1 MFVIGN
7 SMEDVIKI
15 LILGVVQG
23 ITEFLP
29 VSSHSHLI
37 IFEKFLNFNNNNEVI
52 NLAFHLGSLLS
63 VLVFFFKELL
73 VIFQNRSTIIYLIIG
88 TIPVVIIGFIFHYFG
103 LIKILSN
110 PLIIGSTTILFA
122 FLLFFADKKDQNNTI
137 ELNLN
142 MKDSLIVGLY
152 QTIALIPGVSRSGIT
167 ITAARFL
174 NYTRYDA
181 AKFSFLLSIPTTSAA
196 CFLGVLDIIKIGSTE
211 LTLNA
216 FIAFLSSFIFA
227 LITLKLFMGF
237 LQKFSFNVFV
247 YYRIIFGIFI
257 FIYFI

>member
-1 MFVIGN
+1 
-7 SMEDVIKI
+7 MEDLLKI
-15 LILGVVQG
+15 FILGIIQG

-29 VSSHSHLI
+29 ISSHSHLI
-37 IFEKFLNFNNNNEVI
+37 IFERFLNFNNNNEVI

-63 VLVFFFKELL
+63 VLVFFSKELL
-73 VIFQNRSTIIYLIIG
+73 ALVQNRNIIINLIIG

-142 MKDSLIVGLY
+142 MKDSLIIGLY

-181 AKFSFLLSIPTTSAA
+181 AKFSFLLSIPTTGAA
-196 CFLGVLDIIKIGSTE
+196 CFLGVLDIIKIGSAE

-216 FIAFLSSFIFA
+216 FVAFLSSFIFA

-237 LQKFSFNVFV
+237 LQKFSFNLFV
-247 YYRIIFGIFI
+247 YYRVIFGIFI

>member
-1 MFVIGN
+1 
-7 SMEDVIKI
+7 MEDLLKI
-15 LILGVVQG
+15 FILGIIQG

-29 VSSHSHLI
+29 ISSHSHLI
-37 IFEKFLNFNNNNEVI
+37 IFERFLNFNNNNEVI

-63 VLVFFFKELL
+63 VLVFFSKELL
-73 VIFQNRSTIIYLIIG
+73 ALVQNRNIIINLIIG

-142 MKDSLIVGLY
+142 MKDSLIIGLY

-181 AKFSFLLSIPTTSAA
+181 AKFSFLLSIPTTGAA
-196 CFLGVLDIIKIGSTE
+196 CFLGVLDIIKIGSAA

-216 FIAFLSSFIFA
+216 FVAFLSSFIFA

-247 YYRIIFGIFI
+247 YYRVIFGMFI
-257 FIYFI
+257 FIYFF

>member
-1 MFVIGN
+1 
-7 SMEDVIKI
+7 MEDVIKI
-15 LILGVVQG
+15 IILGIVQG

-29 VSSHSHLI
+29 ISSHSHLI
-37 IFEKFLNFNNNNEVI
+37 IFERFLNFNNNNEVI
-52 NLAFHLGSLLS
+52 NLAFHLGSLFS
-63 VLVFFFKELL
+63 ILVFFFKELL
-73 VIFQNRSTIIYLIIG
+73 VLVQNRNIIINLIIG

-103 LIKILSN
+103 LTKILSN

-122 FLLFFADKKDQNNTI
+122 FLLFFSDKKDQKNTI

-142 MKDSLIVGLY
+142 TKDSLIIGLY

-174 NYTRYDA
+174 NYKRYDA
-181 AKFSFLLSIPTTSAA
+181 AKFSFLLSIPTTGAA
-196 CFLGVLDIIKIGSTE
+196 CFLGALDVIKIGSAE

-216 FIAFLSSFIFA
+216 FIAFLSSFLFA
-227 LITLKLFMGF
+227 IITLKLFMSF

-247 YYRIIFGIFI
+247 YYRVIFGIFL

>member
-1 MFVIGN
+1 M
-7 SMEDVIKI
+7 
-15 LILGVVQG
+15 
-23 ITEFLP
+23 
-29 VSSHSHLI
+29 
-37 IFEKFLNFNNNNEVI
+37 
-52 NLAFHLGSLLS
+52 
-63 VLVFFFKELL
+63 
-73 VIFQNRSTIIYLIIG
+73 
-88 TIPVVIIGFIFHYFG
+88 PVVIIGFMFHYFG

-122 FLLFFADKKDQNNTI
+122 FLLFFADKKNQNNTI

-142 MKDSLIVGLY
+142 MKDSLIIGLY

-181 AKFSFLLSIPTTSAA
+181 AKFSFLLSIPTTGAA
-196 CFLGVLDIIKIGSTE
+196 CFLGLLDIIKIGSAE

-216 FIAFLSSFIFA
+216 FVAFLSSFLFA
-227 LITLKLFMGF
+227 LTTLKIFMSF

-247 YYRIIFGIFI
+247 CYRVIFGIFL

>member
-1 MFVIGN
+1 
-7 SMEDVIKI
+7 MEDVIKI
-15 LILGVVQG
+15 IILGIVQG

-29 VSSHSHLI
+29 ISSHSHLI
-37 IFEKFLNFNNNNEVI
+37 IFERFLNFNNNNEVI
-52 NLAFHLGSLLS
+52 NLAFHLGSLFS
-63 VLVFFFKELL
+63 ILVFFFRELL
-73 VIFQNRSTIIYLIIG
+73 VLVQNRNIIINLIIG
-88 TIPVVIIGFIFHYFG
+88 TIPVVIMGFIFHYFG

-142 MKDSLIVGLY
+142 MKDSLIIGLY

-181 AKFSFLLSIPTTSAA
+181 AKFSFLLSIPTTGAA
-196 CFLGVLDIIKIGSTE
+196 CFLGVLDIIKIGSVE
-211 LTLNA
+211 LTFNT

-227 LITLKLFMGF
+227 FITLKLFLGF

-247 YYRIIFGIFI
+247 YYRVIFGIFI

>member
-1 MFVIGN
+1 
-7 SMEDVIKI
+7 MEDLLKI
-15 LILGVVQG
+15 FILGIIQG

-29 VSSHSHLI
+29 ISSHSHLI
-37 IFEKFLNFNNNNEVI
+37 IFERFLNFNNNNEVI

-63 VLVFFFKELL
+63 VLVFFFRELL
-73 VIFQNRSTIIYLIIG
+73 VLVQNRNIIINLIIG
-88 TIPVVIIGFIFHYFG
+88 TMPVVIIGFIFHYFG

-110 PLIIGSTTILFA
+110 PLILGSTTILFA

-142 MKDSLIVGLY
+142 IKDSLIIGLY

-174 NYTRYDA
+174 NYTRHDA
-181 AKFSFLLSIPTTSAA
+181 AKFSFLLSIPTTGAA
-196 CFLGVLDIIKIGSTE
+196 CFLGVLDIIKIGSVA

-216 FIAFLSSFIFA
+216 FVAFLSSFIFA

-237 LQKFSFNVFV
+237 LQKFSFNIFV
-247 YYRIIFGIFI
+247 YYRVIFGIFI

>member
-1 MFVIGN
+1 V
-7 SMEDVIKI
+7 EDLLKI
-15 LILGVVQG
+15 FILGIIQG

-29 VSSHSHLI
+29 ISSHSHLI
-37 IFEKFLNFNNNNEVI
+37 IFERFLNFNNNNEVI

-63 VLVFFFKELL
+63 VLVFFFRELL
-73 VIFQNRSTIIYLIIG
+73 ALVQNRNIIINLIIG

-142 MKDSLIVGLY
+142 MKDSLIIGLY

-181 AKFSFLLSIPTTSAA
+181 AKFSFLLSIPTTGAA
-196 CFLGVLDIIKIGSTE
+196 CFLGVLDIIKIGSAE

-216 FIAFLSSFIFA
+216 FVAFLSSFIFA

-247 YYRIIFGIFI
+247 YYRVIFGIFI

>member
-1 MFVIGN
+1 
-7 SMEDVIKI
+7 MEDLLKI
-15 LILGVVQG
+15 FILGIIQG

-29 VSSHSHLI
+29 ISSHSHLI
-37 IFEKFLNFNNNNEVI
+37 IFERFLNFNNNNEVI

-63 VLVFFFKELL
+63 VLVFFSKELL
-73 VIFQNRSTIIYLIIG
+73 ALVQNRNIIINLIIG

-142 MKDSLIVGLY
+142 MKDSLIIGLY

-181 AKFSFLLSIPTTSAA
+181 AKFSFLLSIPTTGAA
-196 CFLGVLDIIKIGSTE
+196 CFLGVLDIIKIGSAE

-216 FIAFLSSFIFA
+216 FVAFLSSFIFA

-247 YYRIIFGIFI
+247 YYRVIFGIFI

>member
-1 MFVIGN
+1 
-7 SMEDVIKI
+7 MEDLLKI
-15 LILGVVQG
+15 FILGIIQG

-29 VSSHSHLI
+29 ISSHSHLI
-37 IFEKFLNFNNNNEVI
+37 IFERFLNFNNNNEVI

-63 VLVFFFKELL
+63 VLVFFFRELL
-73 VIFQNRSTIIYLIIG
+73 ALVQNRNIIINLIIG

-142 MKDSLIVGLY
+142 MKDSLIIGLY

-181 AKFSFLLSIPTTSAA
+181 AKFSFLLSIPTTGAA
-196 CFLGVLDIIKIGSTE
+196 CFLGVLDIIKIGSAE

-216 FIAFLSSFIFA
+216 FVAFLSSFIFA
-227 LITLKLFMGF
+227 LITLKIFMGF

-247 YYRIIFGIFI
+247 YYRVIFGIFI

>member
-1 MFVIGN
+1 
-7 SMEDVIKI
+7 MEDLLKI
-15 LILGVVQG
+15 FILGIIQG

-29 VSSHSHLI
+29 ISSHSHLI
-37 IFEKFLNFNNNNEVI
+37 IFEHFLNFNNNNEVI

-73 VIFQNRSTIIYLIIG
+73 DLVQNRNIIINLIIG
-88 TIPVVIIGFIFHYFG
+88 TIPVVIIGFIFHYFE

-122 FLLFFADKKDQNNTI
+122 FLLFFSDKKDQNNTI

-142 MKDSLIVGLY
+142 MKDSLIIGLY
-152 QTIALIPGVSRSGIT
+152 QIIALIPGVSRSGIT
-167 ITAARFL
+167 MTAARFL

-181 AKFSFLLSIPTTSAA
+181 AKFSFLLSIPTTGAA

-216 FIAFLSSFIFA
+216 FVAFISSFIFS
-227 LITLKLFMGF
+227 LTTLKLFMSF

-247 YYRIIFGIFI
+247 YYRVIFGMFI
-257 FIYFI
+257 FVYFI

>member
-1 MFVIGN
+1 
-7 SMEDVIKI
+7 MEDLLKI
-15 LILGVVQG
+15 FLLGVIQG

-29 VSSHSHLI
+29 ISSHSHLI
-37 IFEKFLNFNNNNEVI
+37 IFERFLNFNNNNEVI

-73 VIFQNRSTIIYLIIG
+73 VLLQNRNIIINLFIG

-122 FLLFFADKKDQNNTI
+122 FLLFFSDKKDQNNTI
-137 ELNLN
+137 ELNLS
-142 MKDSLIVGLY
+142 MKDSLIIGLY
-152 QTIALIPGVSRSGIT
+152 QIISLIPGVSRSGIT

-181 AKFSFLLSIPTTSAA
+181 AKFSFLLSIPTTGAA
-196 CFLGVLDIIKIGSTE
+196 CFLGVLDIIKIGSAE

-216 FIAFLSSFIFA
+216 FIAFLSSFIFS
-227 LITLKLFMGF
+227 LVTLMLFMSF
-237 LQKFSFNVFV
+237 LRKFSFNFFV
-247 YYRIIFGIFI
+247 YYRVIFGIFI

>member
-1 MFVIGN
+1 
-7 SMEDVIKI
+7 MEDLLKI
-15 LILGVVQG
+15 FVLGIIQG

-29 VSSHSHLI
+29 ISSHSHLI
-37 IFEKFLNFNNNNEVI
+37 IFERFLNFNNNNEVI

-63 VLVFFFKELL
+63 VLVFFFRELL
-73 VIFQNRSTIIYLIIG
+73 VLIQNRNIIINLFIG
-88 TIPVVIIGFIFHYFG
+88 TLPVVIIGFILHYFG

-142 MKDSLIVGLY
+142 MKDSLIIGLY
-152 QTIALIPGVSRSGIT
+152 QTISLIPGVSRSGIT

-181 AKFSFLLSIPTTSAA
+181 AKFSFLLSVPTTGAA
-196 CFLGVLDIIKIGSTE
+196 CFLGVFDIIKIGSVE
-211 LTLNA
+211 LTLNS
-216 FIAFLSSFIFA
+216 FVAFLSSFIFA

-237 LQKFSFNVFV
+237 LQKFSLNVFV
-247 YYRIIFGIFI
+247 YYRVIFGIFI

>member
-1 MFVIGN
+1 
-7 SMEDVIKI
+7 MEDLIKI
-15 LILGVVQG
+15 IILGVVQG

-37 IFEKFLNFNNNNEVI
+37 IFERFLNFNNNNEVI

-63 VLVFFFKELL
+63 VLVFFFRELL
-73 VIFQNRSTIIYLIIG
+73 VLVQNRSIIIYLIIG
-88 TIPVVIIGFIFHYFG
+88 TIPVVFIGFIFHYFG
-103 LIKILSN
+103 LIKIFSN
-110 PLIIGSTTILFA
+110 PLIIASTTILFA
-122 FLLFFADKKDQNNTI
+122 FLLFFADKKDQKNTI

-142 MKDSLIVGLY
+142 MKDSLIIGLY

-167 ITAARFL
+167 ITAARLL

-181 AKFSFLLSIPTTSAA
+181 AKFSFLLSIPTTGAA
-196 CFLGVLDIIKIGSTE
+196 CFLGVLDIIKIDSAE
-211 LTLNA
+211 LTFNA
-216 FIAFLSSFIFA
+216 FVAFLSSFMFA
-227 LITLKLFMGF
+227 IITLKLLMGF
-237 LQKFSFNVFV
+237 LQKFSFNLFV

>member
-1 MFVIGN
+1 
-7 SMEDVIKI
+7 MEDVIKI
-15 LILGVVQG
+15 IILGIVQG

-29 VSSHSHLI
+29 ISSHSHLI
-37 IFEKFLNFNNNNEVI
+37 IFERFLNFNNNNEVI

-63 VLVFFFKELL
+63 VLVFFFRELL
-73 VIFQNRSTIIYLIIG
+73 VLVQNRNIIINLIIG

-142 MKDSLIVGLY
+142 MKDSLIIGLY

-181 AKFSFLLSIPTTSAA
+181 AKFSFLLSIPTTGAA
-196 CFLGVLDIIKIGSTE
+196 CFLGVLDIIKIGSAE

-216 FIAFLSSFIFA
+216 FVAFLSSFIFA

-247 YYRIIFGIFI
+247 YYRVIFGIFI